1 MSQAASAAPS
11 SGASDPFDAL
21 LAPAPGSSGAAP
33 AQAPPAS
40 DAALSPKR
48 TSEHVHEHQDATTL
62 AAFADNW
69 SLYRDPV
76 LCGALAGAALAAL
89 GVFVVL
95 RRALFVTATLS
106 QAAGLGVAL
115 AFYAEIQF
123 GLALP
128 PLFAALAAS
137 VLATALVSAKARPG
151 LAKETQIG
159 FAFVL
164 TSALAVLV
172 GDRIAQE
179 AHDIAAILFGTAV
192 LVRPIDLW
200 SVAAGAVVAAL
211 TLRLLARGLTFSGFD
226 PEGAKVQG
234 LPVRAIEVSFWLVFA
249 GMVSVSTRALGSL
262 PVFAF
267 SVLPAAGALFVAAR
281 LSHAILLASLLGLL
295 SGCLGYVA
303 AFRFSLP
310 VGATQAALAA
320 LFSFALGALHV
331 AVRAWRQPSV
341 TPRPARHAASP
352 RRGA

>member
-1 MSQAASAAPS
+1 MKSQPSSAPS
-11 SGASDPFDAL
+11 AVRDPFDAL
-21 LAPAPGSSGAAP
+21 LAEPPPAASSERPSAAP
-33 AQAPPAS
+33 VSSSQRSPAAETAHTASEARDGASIS
-40 DAALSPKR
+40 DFVA
-48 TSEHVHEHQDATTL
+48 
-62 AAFADNW
+62 NW

-76 LCGALAGAALAAL
+76 LCGALAGAALGAL

-115 AFYAEIQF
+115 AFYAEIQL
-123 GLALP
+123 GLAVP
-128 PLFAALAAS
+128 PLLAALAAS
-137 VLATALVSAKARPG
+137 LVATALVSAKPRLG

-192 LVRPIDLW
+192 LVRPLDLW
-200 SVAAGAVVAAL
+200 LVAGGAGLAVL
-211 TLRLLARGLTFSGFD
+211 TLAGLGRGLAFSGFD

-234 LPVRAIEVSFWLVFA
+234 LPVRAIEVGFWLVFA
-249 GMVSVSTRALGSL
+249 AVVSVSTRALGSL

-267 SVLPAAGALFVAAR
+267 AVLPGAAALFIAQR
-281 LSHAILLASLLGLL
+281 LSHAIALAALLGLC

-310 VGATQAALAA
+310 VGATQATLAAALAFLA
-320 LFSFALGALHV
+320 GAL
-331 AVRAWRQPSV
+331 RSLRSGSG
-341 TPRPARHAASP
+341 AAMAS
-352 RRGA
+352 R